1 MVKRIFGRAAL
12 VAALALS
19 VLGCRT
25 LDVQA
30 TEVAVRDRVGDECTH
45 LGHVNINWCWWC
57 VSSEVLNVL
66 RNQVAE
72 QGGNTLV
79 ITTDYTGIAYDC
91 PATSIVK

>member
-1 MVKRIFGRAAL
+1 MKTILGSVFAL
-12 VAALALS
+12 VFATSFLG
-19 VLGCRT
+19 GCRT
-25 LDVQA
+25 LD
-30 TEVAVRDRVGDECTH
+30 TEARTIVVKDRVGDECTH

-79 ITTDYTGIAYDC
+79 VTTDSTGIAYDC
-91 PATSIVK
+91 PATSN